1 MCLLRAISHCLT
13 WHGLGHPGVCA
24 MKGFLLDARVL
35 IVEKKLSPE
44 KISIEE
50 SKMHNV
56 PQMTA
61 A

>member
-13 WHGLGHPGVCA
+13 WHSFGHPAVCA

-35 IVEKKLSPE
+35 IVEKIVPR

-50 SKMHNV
+50 CKMHNV
-56 PQMTA
+56 LQMTA

>member
-1 MCLLRAISHCLT
+1 
-13 WHGLGHPGVCA
+13 

-35 IVEKKLSPE
+35 IVEKIVPQ

-56 PQMTA
+56 LQMTA

>member
-13 WHGLGHPGVCA
+13 WHSAGHPGVCA
-24 MKGFLLDARVL
+24 MKGFLLDARVR
-35 IVEKKLSPE
+35 IVEKIVPPK

-56 PQMTA
+56 LQMTA

>member
-1 MCLLRAISHCLT
+1 
-13 WHGLGHPGVCA
+13 

-35 IVEKKLSPE
+35 IVEEKKNCPPSPG

-56 PQMTA
+56 LQMTA

>member
-13 WHGLGHPGVCA
+13 WHGSGHPRVCA

-35 IVEKKLSPE
+35 IVEKIVPQ

-56 PQMTA
+56 LQMTA